1 LQEEARWTNLSPMKN
16 NTLPSMALAAL
27 LFAPCAALAQA
38 QGGEAS
44 AIDLPGYDECLA
56 LVEEDAMRALD
67 MAQAMKLQR
76 GETEAGAL
84 HCEAL
89 ALMGL
94 NRPDE
99 AGNAF
104 FTLAE
109 RLTQAD
115 DTMRAEIY
123 AQAGDAW
130 AIAGSSASAIR
141 AYDNAIARMP
151 DEALYYTGRA
161 RVKAIAGNWEGTRA
175 DAAEA
180 LARNPFS
187 VEPLLLRS
195 AANRELGYPRAALVD
210 ANNAVDLKPHDLD
223 ALLERGLV
231 HHALGDRANAF
242 ADWLAVT
249 RYAEET
255 GRSGHPAAQAARQYL
270 EK

>member
-1 LQEEARWTNLSPMKN
+1 MQEGARWTNLSPMKN
-16 NTLPSMALAAL
+16 NVLPSLALAAL
-27 LFAPCAALAQA
+27 LFAPCAALAQVE
-38 QGGEAS
+38 GEAG
-44 AIDLPGYDECLA
+44 LPDYDECLE
-56 LVEEDAMRALD
+56 LVAEDAARALD
-67 MAQAMKLQR
+67 MAQTIKLQR
-76 GETEAGAL
+76 GDAEAGAL

-94 NRPDE
+94 NRADE
-99 AGNAF
+99 AGSAF
-104 FTLAE
+104 FALAE
-109 RLTQAD
+109 RLTRAD
-115 DTMRAEIY
+115 DAMRAEIY

-130 AIAGSSASAIR
+130 SIAGSSDSSIR

-151 DEALYYTGRA
+151 EEATYYTGRA

-187 VEPLLLRS
+187 MESLLLRS
-195 AANRELGYPRAALVD
+195 AANRKLGYPRAALVD
-210 ANNAVDLKPHDLD
+210 ANNAVELKPHDLD

-255 GRSGHPAAQAARQYL
+255 GRSGHPAAQAARDYL
-270 EK
+270 SE